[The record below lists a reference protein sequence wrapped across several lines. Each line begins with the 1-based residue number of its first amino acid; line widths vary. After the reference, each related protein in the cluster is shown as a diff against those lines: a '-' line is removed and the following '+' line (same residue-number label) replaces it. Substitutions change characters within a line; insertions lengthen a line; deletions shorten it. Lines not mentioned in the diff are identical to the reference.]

1 MRLLI
6 ALSLITLFSVVHS
19 QTVLKRDV
27 TYISKAKYDSLMV
40 FTSELIVAVPTDSL
54 AEEWYYVPTVDREM
68 QVAYLKTYHIE
79 SDVSIYSRI
88 VIYYKEE

>member
-1 MRLLI
+1 M
-6 ALSLITLFSVVHS
+6 LFSVVHS